1 MKKFLTAAFFAV
13 SFCTF
18 ATADDLD
25 DLFADP
31 ESSVIEEAV
40 VVENPEA
47 SIFDDT
53 GSFLWAGDFTGS
65 STVRFGHAE
74 LPSSADDL
82 VNPTERLAFDLGGRL
97 WFDARP
103 DRNFR
108 VFGKFTADY
117 PFGTEIQSL
126 ANPALPFNA
135 ETNPIQTNTLN
146 SIRVFE
152 LFSDFNWDEKVFFR
166 FGKQTAGWGLSR
178 FYQIADPLS
187 VGVKDPSDPAAD
199 LEGPLAL
206 KAALPLGVNNLYF
219 YSVVKESYLPANT
232 LETSMRDV
240 GLGIKADFLVPV
252 PDNKFVGNGEFT
264 LGAFTQRHLAP
275 KAVAGFS
282 TGVGD
287 FQIFTDQVLSWGLD
301 SYRLTADGTA
311 TEKPDDG
318 LFWSATLG
326 TMYVNNDRHFTL
338 YGEYMFNSAASDD
351 PEYFEKWSDRFEMER
366 ADPANAT
373 LAFSDAFGYLSRHNS
388 GLSLSFSE
396 LFGTDKLGFDALWLQ
411 NWVDRSGMITPSVTV
426 KPFDHFSVESGFTV
440 VWGKDRSE
448 WVVKNMD
455 PASDPANPVLRRFS
469 YFISVKL
476 GGGKF

>member
-31 ESSVIEEAV
+31 ESSVIEEAA

-47 SIFDDT
+47 SIFDDA
-53 GSFLWAGDFTGS
+53 GAFLWAGDFTGA
-65 STVRFGHAE
+65 STVRFGYTDI
-74 LPSSADDL
+74 PSSVDDL
-82 VNPTERLAFDLGGRL
+82 ANPTERLAFDLGGRL

-117 PFGTEIQSL
+117 PFADAGDFSL
-126 ANPALPFNA
+126 
-135 ETNPIQTNTLN
+135 
-146 SIRVFE
+146 FE
-152 LFSDFNWDEKVFFR
+152 LFSDFNWNEKVFFR

-264 LGAFTQRHLAP
+264 IGAFTQRHLAP

-301 SYRLTADGTA
+301 SYRITDGGTS

-338 YGEYMFNSAASDD
+338 YGEYMFGSGASDD
-351 PEYFEKWSDRFEMER
+351 PDYLAKWSDRFFMES
-366 ADPANAT
+366 AGLFPAT
-373 LAFSDAFGYLSRHNS
+373 LVPSDAFGYLSRHNS

-411 NWVDRSGMITPSVTV
+411 NWVDRSGMVTPSVTV

-440 VWGKDRSE
+440 VWGKDKSE
-448 WVVKNMD
+448 WVVKNMEI
-455 PASDPANPVLRRFS
+455 ASDPANPVLRRFS
-469 YFISVKL
+469 YFISVRM

>member
-1 MKKFLTAAFFAV
+1 MKQFLATAFLAV
-13 SFCTF
+13 SFCAF
-18 ATADDLD
+18 ATADDLVDID

-31 ESSVIEEAV
+31 ESSVIEEAS

-47 SIFDDT
+47 SIFDDA
-53 GSFLWAGDFTGS
+53 GSFLWAGDFSGS
-65 STVRFGHAE
+65 STVRFGHAD

-82 VNPTERLAFDLGGRL
+82 ANPTERLSFDLGGRL

-117 PFGTEIQSL
+117 PFAGEGDFSL
-126 ANPALPFNA
+126 
-135 ETNPIQTNTLN
+135 
-146 SIRVFE
+146 FE

-219 YSVVKESYLPANT
+219 YSVVKESYLPANAG
-232 LETSMRDV
+232 ETSLRDV

-252 PDNKFVGNGEFT
+252 PDNKFVGNGELT
-264 LGAFTQRHLAP
+264 VGAFTQRHLAP

-282 TGVGD
+282 TGIGD
-287 FQIFTDQVLSWGLD
+287 FQVFTDQVLALGLD
-301 SYRLTADGTA
+301 SYRLTEDGTG
-311 TEKPDDG
+311 TEKPDDDV
-318 LFWSATLG
+318 FWSATLG

-338 YGEYMFNSAASDD
+338 YGEYMFNSGASGD
-351 PEYFEKWSDRFEMER
+351 PEYLAKWSDRFDAESSGFL
-366 ADPANAT
+366 PAT
-373 LAFSDAFGYLSRHNS
+373 LVRSDALGYLSRHNS
-388 GLSLSFSE
+388 GVSLSFSE
-396 LFGTDKLGFDALWLQ
+396 LFGTDKLGFNALWLQ
-411 NWVDRSGMITPSVTV
+411 NWVDRSGMVTPSVTV
-426 KPFDHFSVESGFTV
+426 KPFDHFSIESGFTV
-440 VWGKDRSE
+440 AWGKDASE
-448 WVVKNMD
+448 WVLKN
-455 PASDPANPVLRRFS
+455 SDFSDVSVPPVPGRFS
-469 YFISVKL
+469 YFIGVKM
-476 GGGKF
+476 GGGTF

>member
-1 MKKFLTAAFFAV
+1 MKKYCIAAILAV
-13 SFCTF
+13 SFC
-18 ATADDLD
+18 AYSGADELD

-31 ESSVIEEAV
+31 ESTVIAEAA

-47 SIFDDT
+47 SIFDDAE
-53 GSFLWAGDFTGS
+53 SFLWAGDFTGS
-65 STVRFGHAE
+65 STVRFGYAD
-74 LPSSADDL
+74 LPSSADEL
-82 VNPTERLAFDLGGRL
+82 TNPTERLAFDLGGRV

-117 PFGTEIQSL
+117 PFAGAGDFGL
-126 ANPALPFNA
+126 
-135 ETNPIQTNTLN
+135 
-146 SIRVFE
+146 FE
-152 LFSDFNWDEKVFFR
+152 LFSDFNWKEKVFFR

-219 YSVVKESYLPANT
+219 YSVVKESYLPANSG
-232 LETSMRDV
+232 EASVRDV
-240 GLGIKADFLVPV
+240 GLGVKADFLVPV
-252 PDNKFVGNGEFT
+252 PDNKFVGNGELT

-282 TGVGD
+282 TGIGD
-287 FQIFTDQVLSWGLD
+287 FQVFTDQVLAWGLD
-301 SYRLTADGTA
+301 TYRLSDDGTG
-311 TEKPDDG
+311 TEKPDDR

-326 TMYVNNDRHFTL
+326 TMYVNNDRHFTV
-338 YGEYMFNSAASDD
+338 YGEYLFSSGASDD
-351 PEYFEKWSDRFEMER
+351 SEYLAKWTDRFFEENPGMLGLPPTGT
-366 ADPANAT
+366 APT
-373 LAFSDAFGYLSRHNS
+373 LVYADAFGYLSRHNS
-388 GLSLSFSE
+388 ALSLSFSE

-411 NWVDRSGMITPSVTV
+411 NWVDRSGMFTPSVTV

-448 WVVKNMD
+448 WVLKNTD
-455 PASDPANPVLRRFS
+455 PASDPANPVPRRLS
-469 YFISVKL
+469 YFVSVKM